1 MGTACLVANVGFFYA
16 LAKDVKNGHS
26 NSGAAA
32 RASVT
37 TIVRP
42 DSQMLG
48 TSISRHTSWASNKG
62 DVVHL
67 EKMDV

>member
-32 RASVT
+32 RASVS

-42 DSQMLG
+42 ESDIFANN
-48 TSISRHTSWASNKG
+48 ISRHTSWTSNKG
-62 DVVHL
+62 DVVHF
-67 EKMDV
+67 EKIDV